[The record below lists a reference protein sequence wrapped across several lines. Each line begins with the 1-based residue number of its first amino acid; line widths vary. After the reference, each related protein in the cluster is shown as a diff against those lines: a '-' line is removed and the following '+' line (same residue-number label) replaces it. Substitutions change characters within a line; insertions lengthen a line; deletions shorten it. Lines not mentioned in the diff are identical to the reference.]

1 MTRGPHSKVRPQHA
15 WVCVPQF
22 LTSIAA
28 GLVADVP
35 LLFGVNHDEG
45 TLFME
50 EPVNMSRLHG
60 ELLLVA

>member
-1 MTRGPHSKVRPQHA
+1 
-15 WVCVPQF
+15 VPQF